1 MYNEVKNNPEWYTTI
16 KTVRDTK
23 RDDGKPI
30 ISEADIEA
38 DRATGMPER
47 MIQQEYYCVPVA
59 PASLGPYARVF
70 DALEEVGAIREHPV
84 TGIRNS
90 SNFACIGQHQGYTA
104 ILNCSVRAGR
114 HFIHGG
120 KVQRNVGLHELYK
133 PASGTILAL
142 GEELR
147 QDADSLSPTAE
158 IIMPAGQV
166 ATATFLEHS
175 ILSPTS
181 VLTDALAGSLNG
193 QLEEDDDQTYA
204 TAAVYNALERLA
216 AIAGD
221 AADWGRAP
229 DYSIRDRAVI

>member
-1 MYNEVKNNPEWYTTI
+1 
-16 KTVRDTK
+16 
-23 RDDGKPI
+23 
-30 ISEADIEA
+30 
-38 DRATGMPER
+38 
-47 MIQQEYYCVPVA
+47 
-59 PASLGPYARVF
+59 
-70 DALEEVGAIREHPV
+70 
-84 TGIRNS
+84 
-90 SNFACIGQHQGYTA
+90 
-104 ILNCSVRAGR
+104 
-114 HFIHGG
+114 
-120 KVQRNVGLHELYK
+120 VQRNVGLHELYK